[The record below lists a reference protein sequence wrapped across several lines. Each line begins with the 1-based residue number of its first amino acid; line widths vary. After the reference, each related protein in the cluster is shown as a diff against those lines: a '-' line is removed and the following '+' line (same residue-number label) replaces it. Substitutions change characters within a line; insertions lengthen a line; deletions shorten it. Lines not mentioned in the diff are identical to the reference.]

1 MSILG
6 VVIRCR
12 PTHLDAVLAQL
23 QGRPGLDV
31 THNPGDGRLVLVIED
46 CAEQAA
52 TATLA
57 AVALLP
63 EVQSTSLV
71 YEYSGPDAPASGPA
85 VTDYNAWRSSLQDMA
100 TGNDAGTAAAQI
112 P

>member
-6 VVIRCR
+6 VVIRSR
-12 PTHLDAVLAQL
+12 PEHLARVLAQL
-23 QGRPGLDV
+23 EGRAGLDV

-46 CAEQAA
+46 CADSPA
-52 TATLA
+52 TATMA

-71 YEYSGPDAPASGPA
+71 YEYSGPDAPASDAAPGG
-85 VTDYNAWRSSLQDMA
+85 YNAWRSNLQALASLAASAQ
-100 TGNDAGTAAAQI
+100 GT
-112 P
+112 